1 MLTSKQRILY
11 VYSFFSMER
20 DSNKVWEENNRQPI
34 GDSNFKLEDW
44 VSLILN
50 PKFKICFFILPKN
63 KTGIYLKK
71 IYIYIYINII

>member
-34 GDSNFKLEDW
+34 GDSNFKLEDFKFDFE
-44 VSLILN
+44 
-50 PKFKICFFILPKN
+50 PKVQDMFFHFTQK
-63 KTGIYLKK
+63 
-71 IYIYIYINII
+71 

>member
-1 MLTSKQRILY
+1 
-11 VYSFFSMER
+11 MER

-63 KTGIYLKK
+63 KTGIYLK
-71 IYIYIYINII
+71 YIYI